1 MKTIAAAAAVMT
13 LALLI
18 GCAVGQ
24 KTAVQIT
31 EESVTVWTPDGAS
44 ATVPMDNLTFH
55 GLENL
60 PAPTPVPASANLP
73 TPYPTPMPQPTA
85 VASDAYEKLTTYEDF
100 LEVVSFYD
108 ENSVAANQKYKD
120 KKILAQAPISN
131 VHEGQ
136 IILYIEDD
144 DDRSY
149 QIEIWCFMENPD
161 LNLLATLRY
170 DHLVTVQGEIE
181 IGTGIGIIM
190 LKDCQIIRVD
200 KG

>member
-1 MKTIAAAAAVMT
+1 MKTIAVAAAAVMT
-13 LALLI
+13 LALLT
-18 GCAVGQ
+18 GCAAGQ

-60 PAPTPVPASANLP
+60 PEPTHVPASTNLPTP

-100 LEVVSFYD
+100 LEIASFYA

-120 KKILAQAPISN
+120 KKILAQAPISS
-131 VHEGQ
+131 VHEEQ
-136 IILYIEDD
+136 IRLYIEN
-144 DDRSY
+144 
-149 QIEIWCFMENPD
+149 IEIRCYMENPD

-170 DHLVTVQGEIE
+170 DHLVTVQGEIDDASGYRIYLE
-181 IGTGIGIIM
+181 
-190 LKDCQIIRVD
+190 DCQIISVD